1 MEQNTALQSL
11 YGIRILDLSQG
22 IVGPFCAK
30 QLADFGADVIKVER
44 PGTGDWARRVG
55 PFPGDVPHPEKSGLF
70 LFLNTNKRG
79 ITLDLKITG
88 GVEAL
93 KELVKDADMLVESYK
108 PGVME
113 RLGLGYETLKEI
125 NPDLIMTS
133 VSNFGQTGP
142 YRDYKASELIF
153 FGMGGRMTPMGL
165 PDRYPLKLG
174 GSHVQY
180 QAGNVA
186 ALATLFAWYGREH
199 QDMGGQH
206 VDISIFE
213 TQMGSINGRL
223 SSLLAYQYN
232 GERSKRTAGPRQG
245 YPGGTYRAKDGYVMV
260 NGAGARWPLT
270 VNMLGMPGL
279 LEDPRFAGT
288 EGQRSQEGKE
298 EFERTIWTPWLMAR
312 TAIEVMEE
320 CQKYEIPSVA
330 VSTMDQVVHNNP
342 QFEAREYL
350 KEIDHP
356 VAGKLLYPGAPI
368 YSPREWWSIRRPAPT
383 LGQHNREVLGNGA
396 DPWGQK
402 PGQTSKELESA
413 RTSRPSR
420 GTITTV
426 AGGENGNVRL
436 PLEGIRA
443 LAFTL
448 VYAGP
453 YGAMFLADIGAEV
466 IRVEPLNFMPMGGR
480 GNPPVRV
487 TKEEAA
493 RAPSSNFPNRDPGE
507 RPWNRL
513 ASPNAYIRNK
523 YSISGDIA
531 SPEGRGAFRK
541 LVEQSDLIIEN
552 NVPGSMKRLG
562 ISYEEVSQWNP
573 RIIMISSC
581 GCGQTGPWSH
591 FRGYG
596 SNFEA
601 LLCGHATVMGYP
613 DMGPEGSPGS
623 VPSDAATGATIAI
636 AAIMAL
642 RERERTGKGMHVDIG
657 MGEVWLPYL
666 AEQFMDYTINGR
678 VAGPTGNRDH
688 NGHLV
693 QGAYQCAGDDEWIAI
708 SIAKIEQWRALC
720 RLMDKPELIEERRF
734 ADMAGLRANHDDVDE
749 IISGWTVDKDPIELF
764 HLLQGEGIPAGPL
777 LHEAHAYR
785 DPHLK
790 EREFFVEITHAETGT
805 HLYPGAAFKMSKVP
819 FVVRKPPVR
828 LGEDNDYVYRE
839 VMKLSD
845 EEYDRLKALGQI
857 GMDLHPSVK

>member
-1 MEQNTALQSL
+1 MEQHIEPQPLA
-11 YGIRILDLSQG
+11 GIRILDLSHG

-55 PFPGDVPHPEKSGLF
+55 PFPGDVSHPEKSGLF

-79 ITLDLKITG
+79 ITLDLKSTE

-93 KELVKDADMLVESYK
+93 KELVKDADILVESYK

-113 RLGLGYETLKEI
+113 RMGLGYETLKEI

-142 YRDYKASELIF
+142 YRDYEGSELLLYA
-153 FGMGGRMTPMGL
+153 MGGRMTGNGL

-174 GSHVQY
+174 GSITQY

-186 ALATLFAWYGREH
+186 ALATLFALHGRDN
-199 QDMGGQH
+199 QGMGGQQ

-213 TQMGSINGRL
+213 TAMGNINMRL

-232 GERSKRTAGPRQG
+232 GQRSARTAGVRQG
-245 YPGGTYRAKDGYVMV
+245 YPGGIYLCKDGYVMV
-260 NGAGARWPLT
+260 TGGGPRWPLT
-270 VNMLGMPGL
+270 VNMLGMPDL

-288 EGQRSQEGKE
+288 EKQRSQEAKD
-298 EFERTIWTPWLMAR
+298 EFESTIWTPWLMER
-312 TAIEVMEE
+312 TGIEVMEE
-320 CQKYEIPSVA
+320 CQRFEIPSVA

-342 QFEAREYL
+342 QFEARGYL
-350 KEIDHP
+350 QEIEHP
-356 VAGKLLYPGAPI
+356 VAGKFLYPGAPI
-368 YSPREWWSIRRPAPT
+368 YNDHDWWNIRRPAPI
-383 LGQHNREVLGNGA
+383 LGQHNQEALGDGL
-396 DPWGQK
+396 DPW
-402 PGQTSKELESA
+402 EE
-413 RTSRPSR
+413 RTEQETRHALPA
-420 GTITTV
+420 I
-426 AGGENGNVRL
+426 AGGQNGHARL
-436 PLEGIRA
+436 PLDGIRA
-443 LAFTL
+443 MSFEL
-448 VYAGP
+448 VFAGP
-453 YGAMFLADIGAEV
+453 YGGMFLADMGAEV
-466 IRVEPLNFMPMGGR
+466 IRVEPLHFMPMGGR

-487 TKEEAA
+487 SKEDAA
-493 RAPSSNFPNRDPGE
+493 IAPTSPYPDRDPGE

-513 ASPNAYIRNK
+513 ASPNAFIRNK
-523 YSISGDIA
+523 YSISGDVS
-531 SPEGRGAFRK
+531 SPEGRAAIRK
-541 LVEQSDLIIEN
+541 LVEQSDIIVEN
-552 NVPGSMKRLG
+552 NVPGALYRLG
-562 ISYEEVSQWNP
+562 ISYEVVSQWNP

-601 LLCGHATVMGYP
+601 LMCAHATVMGYP

-636 AAIMAL
+636 AALMAL
-642 RERERTGKGMHVDIG
+642 RQRERTGKGMHVDIG

-688 NGHLV
+688 MGHMV

-708 SIAKIEQWRALC
+708 SIGKIEQWTALC
-720 RLMDKPELIEERRF
+720 RLMGKTELIDDPRF
-734 ADMAGLRANHDDVDE
+734 ADMAGLKANHDEVDE
-749 IISGWTVDKDPIELF
+749 IISGWTVDKDPIEQF
-764 HLLQGEGIPAGPL
+764 HRLQGEGIPAGPL

-790 EREFFVEITHAETGT
+790 ERDFFVEVTHAETGT
-805 HLYPGAAFKMSKVP
+805 HMYPGAAFKMSKVP
-819 FVVRKPPVR
+819 FEIRKPPVR

-839 VMKLSD
+839 VIELSE

-857 GMDLHPSVK
+857 GMDFHPNVR